1 MQREAMWNAAST
13 SRRRGAFLLLLVAA
27 AFALAVS
34 ATANG
39 ARKPPKPRND
49 TRAPSAPSGLRL
61 NGATGASL
69 TLSWSASRD
78 NVGVAGYELY
88 LNSSKVGTTS
98 ATSYGFSGL
107 SCGRSYNL
115 AVDAYDAAGNRSSKS
130 AVQASTSPC
139 PDTQAPTT
147 PSSLVKTSSTASS
160 ISLSWAASLDNVGVA
175 GYTVYASGTKA
186 GTTGQTLYSVTN
198 LACGH
203 SYTVGVDAYD
213 AAGNHSSQASVV
225 ASTAPCPSPP
235 PAPAPAPDTQA
246 PTTPTLLV
254 ETSSTAS
261 SVSLSW
267 ATSLDN
273 VGVAG
278 YTVYASGTKA
288 GTTGQTL
295 YSVTNLACG
304 HSYTVG
310 VDAYDAAGNHSSQAS
325 VVASTAPC
333 PSPPTNS
340 ALPAI
345 SGATTVGSTLSATQG
360 AWSGNPTSY
369 GYQWRRCD
377 GTGNTCSDISGAG
390 TSTYTL
396 TGADQA
402 STLRVAVTATNTNGS
417 STVSSL
423 PTAVI
428 AAGVQAPTTPAASA
442 GQTICLH
449 GGTYSGGISYGSSGA
464 AGSPITIK
472 SYPGETALISG
483 PSGGT
488 ALKLNG
494 SYVKLDSLRVDNAL
508 YGIDIVGDGVEVA
521 NSTVLHAGFGIFT
534 EASADKTYV
543 HDSTFTDNNREIVNT
558 PCSVNCN
565 DDYGAQAFEISGT
578 NGHFSHNTVTGSWSV
593 SYDYPHDGDAFEI
606 WGGSGNLIEYNF
618 GQNNDAFAELGKPST
633 RVCDNNHFYY
643 NVVVSSLPFGVD
655 GIDAHGNEG
664 FGPCNGTQVFNN
676 SIFISSP
683 TSEPLRCGSCTS
695 TMMTL
700 RNNAV
705 RTTGSGDVYNLSS
718 SNEDYNILS
727 GVGAPSSH
735 GAHTITSDPLFVS
748 ATNLDTQTS
757 SPARGAGTLVGL
769 TSDFLGIPVPVGGAT
784 DIGAFEH

>member
-1 MQREAMWNAAST
+1 MWNAAST

-147 PSSLVKTSSTASS
+147 PSSLVETSSTASS
-160 ISLSWAASLDNVGVA
+160 ISLSWAA
-175 GYTVYASGTKA
+175 
-186 GTTGQTLYSVTN
+186 
-198 LACGH
+198 
-203 SYTVGVDAYD
+203 
-213 AAGNHSSQASVV
+213 
-225 ASTAPCPSPP
+225 
-235 PAPAPAPDTQA
+235 
-246 PTTPTLLV
+246 
-254 ETSSTAS
+254 
-261 SVSLSW
+261 
-267 ATSLDN
+267 SLDN

-428 AAGVQAPTTPAASA
+428 AAGVQAPTTPACDFTLSAGQSLPAASA

-735 GAHTITSDPLFVS
+735 GTHTITSDPLFVS